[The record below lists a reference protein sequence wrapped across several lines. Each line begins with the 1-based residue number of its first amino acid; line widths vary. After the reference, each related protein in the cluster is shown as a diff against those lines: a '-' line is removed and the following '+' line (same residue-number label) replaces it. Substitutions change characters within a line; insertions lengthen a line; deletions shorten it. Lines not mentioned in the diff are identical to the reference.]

1 MKRPNEEKSGKGKGY
16 NLENSVSDLND
27 LSSKSLLANVLD
39 INDEFGVV
47 SAKKTSLFN
56 RNVNNRLKQ
65 QNSNSSNSAYLTNNQ
80 VILKRDNSNL
90 SGSGADN
97 LYEAMNNK
105 QDINSVR
112 KNLSSIL
119 KEIRLITQKLKDD
132 EEDETKS
139 LNWKFAAMVIDRLCL
154 VFFSIATVLSTIL
167 ILFTSKNIF
176 KPSDPHNIF

>member
-1 MKRPNEEKSGKGKGY
+1 MKRPNEEKSGKG
-16 NLENSVSDLND
+16 NLANSASDLND

-47 SAKKTSLFN
+47 SGKKNSILN
-56 RNVNNRLKQ
+56 RNLNTRLKQ
-65 QNSNSSNSAYLTNNQ
+65 QNSNSSNNNAYLTNNQ

-97 LYEAMNNK
+97 LYETMNNK

-112 KNLSSIL
+112 KNLGSIL

-176 KPSDPHNIF
+176 KPSDPHKIF